1 MNRKALFAALASLA
15 TLIGIP
21 AGAAIGDHAEPQ
33 PGLWWS
39 PQESGRGYALDPQG
53 DTMVVT
59 TFGYDDSGRMQWYY
73 SDGKLTN
80 GGYHWCG
87 TLYRFDFGQPLN
99 GFYMPPTNVG
109 TDGVICMDFN
119 GRVNATL
126 TLPGG
131 RRVAIERQNFG
142 VGDPPNALLGQWL
155 FAYSIGSSSFA
166 DVYTL
171 TQIAPG
177 TSTGNGLA
185 LDAVKMA
192 GFEYQVSGPYAGM
205 VEGVRINSS
214 GTVLDA
220 YLFQLQ
226 MEEGRGAWVS
236 PLTQSQYGMNAYK
249 VRTPQGLNKRAA
261 PDAVAADLQAKGV
274 AGLAPAGVSIEQ
286 LAAHDPEIAELA
298 RRTQDALRS
307 LKR

>member
-1 MNRKALFAALASLA
+1 MKRKALFAALASLA
-15 TLIGIP
+15 TMFSLP
-21 AGAAIGDHAEPQ
+21 AHAALGDHAEPQ

-109 TDGVICMDFN
+109 TDGTICMDFN

-126 TLPGG
+126 TLPSG
-131 RRVAIERQNFG
+131 RRVAIQRQNFG

-155 FAYSIGSSSFA
+155 FAYSIGSASFA

-171 TQIAPG
+171 TQLAPG
-177 TSTGNGLA
+177 TATGTGLA
-185 LDAVKMA
+185 LDPVKMA
-192 GFEYQVSGPYAGM
+192 GFEYEVTGVNAGLIQ
-205 VEGVRINSS
+205 GVRINSS

-236 PLTQSQYGMNAYK
+236 PATYNQYGMNAYK
-249 VRTPQGLNKRAA
+249 LRTPQGLDKRAE
-261 PDAVAADLQAKGV
+261 PTTMAADLAAKGAAHV
-274 AGLAPAGVSIEQ
+274 TRVGVSIDE
-286 LAAHDPEIAELA
+286 LAARDPALGELA
-298 RRTQDALRS
+298 RRTWQALRS
-307 LKR
+307 MKR

>member
-1 MNRKALFAALASLA
+1 MKRKALFAALASFAA
-15 TLIGIP
+15 TFSLP
-21 AGAAIGDHAEPQ
+21 AHAALGDHAEPQ
-33 PGLWWS
+33 AGLWWS

-109 TDGVICMDFN
+109 TDGTICMDFN

-126 TLPGG
+126 TLPSG
-131 RRVAIERQNFG
+131 RRVAIQRQNFG
-142 VGDPPNALLGQWL
+142 VGEPPNALLGSWL
-155 FAYSIGSSSFA
+155 FWYTIGTASFA

-177 TSTGNGLA
+177 TATGNGLA
-185 LDAVKMA
+185 IDTARRA

-236 PLTQSQYGMNAYK
+236 PLTNSQYGMNAYK
-249 VRTPQGLNKRAA
+249 LRTPQGLNKRAA
-261 PDAVAADLQAKGV
+261 PTSVAEDLAAKGADHPTQV
-274 AGLAPAGVSIEQ
+274 GVSIEE
-286 LAAHDPEIAELA
+286 LAARDSSLGELA
-298 RRTQDALRS
+298 RRTWQALHS
-307 LKR
+307 KKR